1 MSKNKILLFVV
12 LILAVLLAACGG
24 ADPEGCLGTADDAL
38 VDLEC
43 QEITIAVENAYL
55 PFNYVNVT
63 TGEWLG
69 WDYDAWDEIC
79 TRLHC
84 TPVYTEAVWDGMILA
99 VSDGQY
105 DVGADGI
112 TITEDR
118 AEIVD
123 YSRGY
128 IALEQ
133 RMLVRLDEDR
143 FSSIEELA
151 ADDTLIMGTQT
162 GTTNYE
168 TALAYVPE
176 DRLEGYDTFPAAIL
190 SLIAG
195 DIDAVIIDD
204 VAGQGYMGANADEV
218 KLTGDSISSD
228 WLGFI
233 YPLGSDLV
241 EPVDKALDAMI
252 ADGFMA
258 ALNKVYFGLDFTV
271 SYDDIGDGAY
281 AED

>member
-1 MSKNKILLFVV
+1 MSKNKLFLFVV
-12 LILAVLLAACGG
+12 LVLAILIAACGG
-24 ADPEGCLGTADDAL
+24 ADPAGCLGTAEDAL
-38 VDLEC
+38 VDLDC

-105 DVGADGI
+105 DVAADGI

-123 YSRGY
+123 FSRGY

-195 DIDAVIIDD
+195 DVDAVIIDD
-204 VAGQGYMGANADEV
+204 VAGQGYMGENADEV
-218 KLTGDSISSD
+218 KLAG
-228 WLGFI
+228 
-233 YPLGSDLV
+233 
-241 EPVDKALDAMI
+241 
-252 ADGFMA
+252 
-258 ALNKVYFGLDFTV
+258 LNLQ
-271 SYDDIGDGAY
+271 
-281 AED
+281 